1 MAQIFEYRFQV
12 LEKHLDSFG
21 HVNNA
26 VYLEL
31 FEEARWDFITA
42 RGFGL
47 EEIKRTQIGPVIL
60 EIELKFKRELLNRE
74 WITVKSFT
82 TEQEHRLI
90 GSLSQQMIKESDGKI
105 AATLDLKVG
114 LMDLKERKLI
124 KADDKWLHAIGAK

>member
-1 MAQIFEYRFQV
+1 MAQVFEYRFQV

-42 RGFGL
+42 RGYGL
-47 EEIKRTQIGPVIL
+47 DEIKKTQIGPVIL
-60 EIELKFKRELLNRE
+60 EVELKFKRELLNRE
-74 WITVKSFT
+74 WITVKSYT
-82 TEQEHRLI
+82 IEKEHRLI
-90 GSLSQQMIKESDGKI
+90 GSLSQEMIKESSGKV
-105 AATLDLKVG
+105 AATLDLKVA

>member
-31 FEEARWDFITA
+31 FEEARWDFITS
-42 RGFGL
+42 RGYGL

-74 WITVKSFT
+74 WIIVKSYT
-82 TEQEHRLI
+82 TEENHKLI
-90 GSLSQQMIKESDGKI
+90 GSLSQEMIKESDGKV